1 MVCGRYGDVVQ
12 RIERSGWKRARA
24 QKVAALAATSM
35 LHVVGQ
41 PAFGAGPTIGSSH
54 REQPDS
60 VAPHGSAL
68 LRERQTTFGCLC
80 YIDAAL
86 SPHRA
91 LRHQTSGRFP
101 YPERLSARASG
112 TGLPALLVRRPA
124 LSAACL
130 SYAASWRTCLL
141 LAMSTGMQATCEISA
156 SIRQA
161 RKSCPVEIMHKKGG
175 LSASAVLAAI

>member
-1 MVCGRYGDVVQ
+1 MVCGRYGDEVQ
-12 RIERSGWKRARA
+12 RHQAKRLAKERA
-24 QKVAALAATSM
+24 QKAAALAATSM

-54 REQPDS
+54 REQPDC
-60 VAPHGSAL
+60 VAPHGSAP
-68 LRERQTTFGCLC
+68 LRKRQTTFGCLC

-101 YPERLSARASG
+101 YPERLSARASD
-112 TGLPALLVRRPA
+112 TGLLGSLVRRPD

-130 SYAASWRTCLL
+130 SYAASWRACFS
-141 LAMSTGMQATCEISA
+141 LAMSTGMQAPCEISA

-161 RKSCPVEIMHKKGG
+161 RKSCPVEITQKKGG
-175 LSASAVLAAI
+175 FRHQPI